1 VHQRHFNGA
10 ICKPLKLNNWR
21 CNSVEKQPRD
31 YMLPI
36 WRLPLPTADEQWF
49 DSGHAAARGLGRFL
63 QKNVYY
69 YNIMSFC

>member
-1 VHQRHFNGA
+1 
-10 ICKPLKLNNWR
+10 
-21 CNSVEKQPRD
+21 
-31 YMLPI
+31 MLPI